1 MRRNSFA
8 AAELIQEQTM
18 STIDRTLIPS
28 AAVGDYAIPA
38 AWPEDARIDD
48 AGTLVLNTL
57 GYAGPGA
64 WADLEGGLI
73 LAGMIDAD
81 IA

>member
-1 MRRNSFA
+1 MNRSKSYDLTPPA
-8 AAELIQEQTM
+8 AAEE
-18 STIDRTLIPS
+18 
-28 AAVGDYAIPA
+28 YAIPA
-38 AWPEDARIDD
+38 AWPEDTRIDEK
-48 AGTLVLNTL
+48 GTLVLNAL

-73 LAGMIDAD
+73 LAGMLDAD